1 MIYELR
7 HWKNKITLSN
17 AKKRQI
23 EQVGRGLQEWNSDLN
38 TLGNFIDTYI
48 LGPFIT

>member
-1 MIYELR
+1 MIYELYHR
-7 HWKNKITLSN
+7 QDKITLSN
-17 AKKRQI
+17 AKKRGI
-23 EQVGRGLQEWNSDLN
+23 EQVGRGLQEWNIDLN